1 MFTQSEMQEARRI
14 LSEFQQQQLIAQKLR
29 SLKAKEEEL
38 GRREAQLQ
46 EKEQRLLEWE
56 TSLEKVGFLLLPS
69 HTVVCC
75 SCSFHYFSFPRKL
88 CN

>member
-1 MFTQSEMQEARRI
+1 MFVCMNTQSEMQEARRI

-56 TSLEKVGFLLLPS
+56 TSLEKVGFFTLAIS
-69 HTVVCC
+69 YCC
-75 SCSFHYFSFPRKL
+75 VLQLFISLFFIS
-88 CN
+88 